1 MTMRVHQMLH
11 PIVASVAAGLAT
23 AALAAAQSATAQ
35 SAPPAKSGPP
45 PTVAVTTVS
54 SQVLD
59 RPMMLPGDLSAFQD
73 VEIRARVAGFVEA
86 INVDRGS
93 TVKKGQLLARLAA
106 PELTAQ
112 RVESEA
118 KVQSALSQR
127 IEAEARL
134 AADEA
139 TYQHLKTAA
148 ATPGVVAGND
158 VEVALKAVEADRAR
172 VESAKQNEKAQ
183 QEAARSMRDVETY
196 LRIEAP
202 FDGVV
207 TERSA
212 HEGSLVGPGTPALL
226 RVQQVSRL
234 RLVVAVPEDAVAEIA
249 QGQTIAFTVPAFPG
263 ERFSGKIARASRALD
278 PKTRT
283 MPVELDVVNTDGK
296 LTPGMFAN
304 VAWTMRR
311 AHPSLFVPP
320 SAIASTTERTFV
332 VRVRSGQTEWVD
344 VRRGAAMGPLVEVF
358 GNLQAGD
365 QVALRG
371 TDELRAGTHVVAKP
385 AAVAK

>member
-1 MTMRVHQMLH
+1 MRAQQMRH
-11 PIVASVAAGLAT
+11 SIVASVASGLAT
-23 AALAAAQSATAQ
+23 AALVAAQSGTAQ
-35 SAPPAKSGPP
+35 PAPAAKSGPP
-45 PTVAVTTVS
+45 PTVNVTTVT
-54 SQVLD
+54 SQMLD

-86 INVDRGS
+86 ISVDRGS
-93 TVKKGQLLARLAA
+93 TVKKGQRLARLAA

-112 RVESEA
+112 RVESDA

-127 IEAEARL
+127 IEAEAKL
-134 AADEA
+134 AADET

-172 VESAKQNEKAQ
+172 VESARQNEKAQ
-183 QEAARSMRDVETY
+183 QEAARSMRDIETY

-207 TERSA
+207 TERNA

-234 RLVVAVPEDAVAEIA
+234 RLVVAVPEDAVGDIA
-249 QGQTIAFTVPAFPG
+249 QGQTVTFTVPAFPG
-263 ERFSGKIARASRALD
+263 ETFSGKIARASRALD
-278 PKTRT
+278 ARTRT
-283 MPVELDVVNTDGK
+283 MPVELDVQNTDGR
-296 LTPGMFAN
+296 LAPGMFAN

-320 SAIASTTERTFV
+320 SAIATTTERTFV
-332 VRVRSGQTEWVD
+332 VRVRNGQTEWVD
-344 VRRGAAMGPLVEVF
+344 IKRGVAMGPLVEVF
-358 GNLQAGD
+358 GSLQAGD
-365 QVALRG
+365 QVAVRG
-371 TDELRAGTHVVAKP
+371 TDELRAGTRVLAKQVAL
-385 AAVAK
+385 AK

>member
-1 MTMRVHQMLH
+1 MRVQQTLRS
-11 PIVASVAAGLAT
+11 IVAGVAAGLAT
-23 AALAAAQSATAQ
+23 VALAAAQSTAQ
-35 SAPPAKSGPP
+35 QTPAAKNGPP
-45 PTVAVTTVS
+45 PTVTVTTVS
-54 SQVLD
+54 SQMLD

-73 VEIRARVAGFVEA
+73 VEIRARVPGFVEA
-86 INVDRGS
+86 ISVDRGS
-93 TVKKGQLLARLAA
+93 AVKKGQLLARLAA

-127 IEAEARL
+127 IEAEAKL

-172 VESAKQNEKAQ
+172 VESARQNEKAQ
-183 QEAARSMRDVETY
+183 REATRSMRDVEMY
-196 LRIEAP
+196 LRLEAP

-207 TERSA
+207 TERNA

-234 RLVVAVPEDAVAEIA
+234 RLVVAVPEDAVGEIA
-249 QGQTIAFTVPAFPG
+249 RGQTVGFAVPAFPG
-263 ERFSGKIARASRALD
+263 ETFSGRIARASGALD
-278 PKTRT
+278 AKTRT
-283 MPVELDVVNTDGK
+283 MPVELDVLNTDGK
-296 LTPGMFAN
+296 LAPGMFAN

-311 AHPSLFVPP
+311 AHPTLFVPP
-320 SAIASTTERTFV
+320 SAIATTTERTFV
-332 VRVRSGQTEWVD
+332 VRVRNGQTEWVD
-344 VRRGAAMGPLVEVF
+344 VKRGAAMGPLVEVF

-365 QVALRG
+365 QVAVRG
-371 TDELRAGTHVVAKP
+371 TDELRAGTRVLAKQAAP
-385 AAVAK
+385 AK

>member
-1 MTMRVHQMLH
+1 MTMRVQQMLH
-11 PIVASVAAGLAT
+11 RIVAGVAAGLAT

-35 SAPPAKSGPP
+35 PAPPVKSGPP

-112 RVESEA
+112 RVEGEA

-134 AADEA
+134 ASDEA

-183 QEAARSMRDVETY
+183 EEAARSMRDVEMY

-234 RLVVAVPEDAVAEIA
+234 RLVVAVPEEAVGEIA

-263 ERFSGKIARASRALD
+263 ERFSGKIARTSRALD

-320 SAIASTTERTFV
+320 SAIATTTERTFV

-365 QVALRG
+365 QVAVRG
-371 TDELRAGTHVVAKP
+371 TDELRAGTRVAAKP
-385 AAVAK
+385 AAAAK

>member
-1 MTMRVHQMLH
+1 MRVRQMRH
-11 PIVASVAAGLAT
+11 SIIASVAAGFVT
-23 AALAAAQSATAQ
+23 AALTAAQSGTAQ
-35 SAPPAKSGPP
+35 PATTAKNGPP
-45 PTVAVTTVS
+45 PTVTVTTVS

-59 RPMMLPGDLSAFQD
+59 RPMTLPGDLIAFQD
-73 VEIRARVAGFVEA
+73 VEIRARVSGFIEE

-93 TVKKGQLLARLAA
+93 TVRKGQLLARLAA

-112 RVESEA
+112 RVESDA

-127 IEAEARL
+127 IEAEAKL
-134 AADEA
+134 AADES
-139 TYQHLKTAA
+139 TYQHLKAAA

-158 VEVALKAVEADRAR
+158 VEVALKTVEADHAR

-183 QEAARSMRDVETY
+183 QEAARSMRDVEMY

-207 TERSA
+207 TERTV
-212 HEGSLVGPGTPALL
+212 HQGSLVGPATPPLL

-234 RLVVAVPEDAVAEIA
+234 RLVVAIPEDAVGEIA

-283 MPVELDVVNTDGK
+283 MPVELDVANTDGK
-296 LTPGMFAN
+296 LDPGMFAN

-311 AHPSLFVPP
+311 AHASLFVPP
-320 SAIASTTERTFV
+320 SAIATTTERPVMATLQ
-332 VRVRSGQTEWVD
+332 RVKRDIGQTFEMEAENTQFQRLLDQQHRLVGKLVL
-344 VRRGAAMGPLVEVF
+344 VRHKSE
-358 GNLQAGD
+358 
-365 QVALRG
+365 
-371 TDELRAGTHVVAKP
+371 
-385 AAVAK
+385 